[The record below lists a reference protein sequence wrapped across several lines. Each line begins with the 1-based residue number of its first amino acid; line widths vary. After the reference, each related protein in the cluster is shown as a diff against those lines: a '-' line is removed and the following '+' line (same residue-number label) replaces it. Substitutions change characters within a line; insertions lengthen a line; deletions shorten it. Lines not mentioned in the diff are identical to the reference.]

1 MSSILLLAA
10 ASSASSV
17 QGRVDTASYK
27 PLNNL
32 HQLNSVDATVLCY
45 KCLESTGDA
54 HDNAG
59 GNCHMPDKDTE
70 TVAKE
75 SDGDSGAGLC
85 TTITGII
92 MNEGDKVDAPTGDL
106 IYTRRDTSGKEK

>member
-1 MSSILLLAA
+1 MPHRLKVIRQVTQFVINYLYLF
-10 ASSASSV
+10 
-17 QGRVDTASYK
+17 
-27 PLNNL
+27 
-32 HQLNSVDATVLCY
+32 NSVDDTILCY

-54 HDNAG
+54 YENAG
-59 GNCHMPDKDTE
+59 GNCHTPDKNTE

-85 TTITGII
+85 TTVTGII

-106 IYTRRDTSGKEK
+106 IFTKRDTSGKEK